1 MATALFSNPLTAKPT
16 DAIAPEMK
24 GFDPAQQAVL
34 KAEQE
39 RERYQTFQDLT
50 KSEEQKMLTEGTA
63 KATETY
69 AKEAQPKE
77 LTDELKKKVEDTS
90 TPFIPTQQTA
100 GDLGTIFAI
109 TNILGFA
116 IGRGAKGSAQAAL
129 SAQNGM
135 LEGYQKGQMDVYKKQ
150 KDVFDENQKAL
161 SKAIEGLKYE
171 LTQAEK
177 TASVNK
183 ELAMSQVQQAISKHG
198 ADTLGKYIDQFG
210 LPKGVEYVKSLE
222 RMDKENQDRI
232 LKNKQMA
239 IEIERL
245 AEANKG
251 TYQYVVGK
259 DGKTYAIS
267 NKNPNDIR
275 EVNTDLSG
283 STKVGSN
290 KMTEP
295 TQLGG
300 NSLLKDVI
308 GKTAKTDKIAGD
320 INNNAMAVT
329 RIDNLLTRLQD
340 PEIISGV
347 QSKLSTIEEQSKSI
361 FGEQGEMST
370 EQVNSLINNVV
381 NPTDKNAVFQK
392 DALFAA
398 FEVERAAQG
407 GRLTVQMMKQAGS
420 VLDPT
425 NYTKEGY
432 AGVLGGR
439 RQTLV
444 NNLKGQNLNDEDI
457 GKLTEHFAQPQP
469 GISGTEATKTMPST
483 EKLQAYTN
491 AHPEFGGDINKAR
504 KYLSEQGYK

>member
-1 MATALFSNPLTAKPT
+1 MATALFSNPLTAKST

-39 RERYQTFQDLT
+39 QERYKTFQDLT

-183 ELAMSQVQQAISKHG
+183 ELAMSQVQQAISRHG

-232 LKNKQMA
+232 LKNRRMA
-239 IEIERL
+239 IEEERL

-275 EVNTDLSG
+275 EVKTDLSG
-283 STKVGSN
+283 STKVGAKD

-340 PEIISGV
+340 PEIRSGV
-347 QSKLSTIEEQSKSI
+347 QSKLSTIKEQAKSM

-392 DALFAA
+392 DALFTA
-398 FEVERAAQG
+398 FEAERAAQG

-444 NNLKGQNLNDEDI
+444 NNLKSQNLNDEDI
-457 GKLTEHFAQPQP
+457 GKLTKHFAQPQP
-469 GISGTEATKTMPST
+469 GISGTDVNTQKQSAPQSAIDHLKS
-483 EKLQAYTN
+483 
-491 AHPEFGGDINKAR
+491 HPELKNDFKD
-504 KYLSEQGYK
+504 KYGYLPEGM

>member
-1 MATALFSNPLTAKPT
+1 MATALFSNPLTAKST

-34 KAEQE
+34 NAEQE
-39 RERYQTFQDLT
+39 QERYKTFQDLT

-347 QSKLSTIEEQSKSI
+347 QSKLSTIEEQAKSI

>member
-1 MATALFSNPLTAKPT
+1 MATALFSNPLTAKFT

-24 GFDPAQQAVL
+24 SFDPAQQAVL

-39 RERYQTFQDLT
+39 QERYKTFQDLT

-100 GDLGTIFAI
+100 GDLGTIFAV

-177 TASVNK
+177 TASINK

-232 LKNKQMA
+232 LKNRQMA
-239 IEIERL
+239 IEKERL
-245 AEANKG
+245 TLEKENKNKPD
-251 TYQYVVGK
+251 YEYVVK
-259 DGKTYAIS
+259 DGKTYAVNKRDYKDIHEITGVDFTGATKLGATQKGAGGVASIS
-267 NKNPNDIR
+267 QGVLKQDVDNAIYNLQ
-275 EVNTDLSG
+275 T
-283 STKVGSN
+283 
-290 KMTEP
+290 
-295 TQLGG
+295 
-300 NSLLKDVI
+300 LKDVADKDGKI
-308 GKTAKTDKIAGD
+308 PGGSVAFANAFKGDLTSDIIRYATTQNVDKGLQGNDAILLNLAYDIASAQTGGRGQLSDAKVKAVVAQMPLDSEPDEVKATKWDAIIHRIESANQTLPNDKQISIPEEIKSFAGGKTKNSNKESGNDE
-320 INNNAMAVT
+320 VT
-329 RIDNLLTRLQD
+329 GFPKKN
-340 PEIISGV
+340 
-347 QSKLSTIEEQSKSI
+347 SKGWVLHH
-361 FGEQGEMST
+361 
-370 EQVNSLINNVV
+370 
-381 NPTDKNAVFQK
+381 DKNGVYAYVGPK
-392 DALFAA
+392 G
-398 FEVERAAQG
+398 EVE
-407 GRLTVQMMKQAGS
+407 
-420 VLDPT
+420 
-425 NYTKEGY
+425 EI
-432 AGVLGGR
+432 
-439 RQTLV
+439 
-444 NNLKGQNLNDEDI
+444 E
-457 GKLTEHFAQPQP
+457 
-469 GISGTEATKTMPST
+469 
-483 EKLQAYTN
+483 
-491 AHPEFGGDINKAR
+491 
-504 KYLSEQGYK
+504 

>member
-16 DAIAPEMK
+16 DAIAPELK

-34 KAEQE
+34 NAEQE
-39 RERYQTFQDLT
+39 QERYKTFQDLT

-77 LTDELKKKVEDTS
+77 LTDELKKKVENTS

-100 GDLGTIFAI
+100 GDLGTIFAV

-177 TASVNK
+177 TASINK

-232 LKNKQMA
+232 FKQK
-239 IEIERL
+239 E
-245 AEANKG
+245 
-251 TYQYVVGK
+251 
-259 DGKTYAIS
+259 YA
-267 NKNPNDIR
+267 
-275 EVNTDLSG
+275 
-283 STKVGSN
+283 
-290 KMTEP
+290 
-295 TQLGG
+295 
-300 NSLLKDVI
+300 
-308 GKTAKTDKIAGD
+308 DKIAHEKEMERQGRERLSQEERKITSD
-320 INNNAMAVT
+320 TSQYIEDAAQAIAKFSQSPPGLRDKNRNKILARVREIN
-329 RIDNLLTRLQD
+329 
-340 PEIISGV
+340 PEYNEATYKDRDLAYRQYANPSGAGGKQIIAFNTVADHLNS
-347 QSKLSTIEEQSKSI
+347 IEELSKALENGDTQSVNRISNYLETQ
-361 FGEQGEMST
+361 FGVPNVTNFNAAKQFVSGEVVKAITGTAGALKDREEAQRVLDAAQSPEQLQEAIDTTRKLIAGRTKALQREYEQGTGRTDFDHWLTPSLRTEKESST
-370 EQVNSLINNVV
+370 V
-381 NPTDKNAVFQK
+381 K
-392 DALFAA
+392 
-398 FEVERAAQG
+398 
-407 GRLTVQMMKQAGS
+407 
-420 VLDPT
+420 
-425 NYTKEGY
+425 
-432 AGVLGGR
+432 
-439 RQTLV
+439 
-444 NNLKGQNLNDEDI
+444 
-457 GKLTEHFAQPQP
+457 
-469 GISGTEATKTMPST
+469 TEATKTMPST

>member
-347 QSKLSTIEEQSKSI
+347 QSKLSTIEEQAKSI

-392 DALFAA
+392 DALFTA
-398 FEVERAAQG
+398 FEAERAAQG